1 MRKLTESAAAL
12 LPELIDLRRRL
23 HRRPELGLT
32 LPETQAALAAEL
44 AQLPLTVRKGTRLSS
59 LIARLDG
66 DRPGPTILLRAD
78 MDALPVAEENN
89 VSWRSEVAGCAHAC
103 GHDAHMAMLVGA
115 ARLLCERRDRLAGRV
130 LFVFQPGEEAWG
142 GARIMLE
149 EGLLDAEFAGEVT
162 QAFALHQFP
171 TLPSGSIATRAGP
184 LMAAMD
190 GFRITVRGRGGHAST
205 PHETIDP
212 VPIACEIVTALQT
225 WVARRVPAFDP
236 AVVTVSKISAGT
248 APAVIA
254 DHAVLEGLVR
264 SVSEATRSLVL
275 DGIVTVATGIAQ
287 AHGARAEVA
296 IGTGD
301 LAGTPVTVNDAAV
314 AARVRAVARE
324 LLGAARV
331 IDLAVPIMASEDF
344 AFMLRR
350 VPGAM
355 AFLGTQPTDTTR
367 GEPLHSAR
375 MMLDEA
381 QLATGAALHAA
392 FALTAL
398 SASGEQIDPIP

>member
-1 MRKLTESAAAL
+1 MRELTDSATAL
-12 LPELIDLRRRL
+12 LPELVDLRRRL
-23 HRRPELGLT
+23 HRRPELGLA
-32 LPETQAALAAEL
+32 LPETQSALEAALAE
-44 AQLPLTVRKGTRLSS
+44 LPLSLRKGAGLSS
-59 LIARLDG
+59 LVARLDG
-66 DRPGPTILLRAD
+66 ARPGPTILLRAD
-78 MDALPVAEENN
+78 MDALPVSEEND
-89 VSWRSEVAGCAHAC
+89 VAWRSEVAGCAHAC

-149 EGLLDAEFAGEVT
+149 EGLLDAEFAGQVT
-162 QAFALHQFP
+162 QAFAIHQFP

-236 AVVTVSKISAGT
+236 AVVTVAKISAGT

-254 DHAVLEGLVR
+254 DYAVLEGLAR
-264 SVSEATRSLVL
+264 TVSEATRSLVL
-275 DGIVTVATGIAQ
+275 DGIATVAKGIAA
-287 AHGARAEVA
+287 AHGASAEVA

-301 LAGTPVTVNDAAV
+301 LAGTPVTVNDPAV
-314 AARVRAVARE
+314 AARVLSIARQ
-324 LLGAARV
+324 LFGAARA
-331 IDLAVPIMASEDF
+331 IELAVPIMASEDF
-344 AFMLRR
+344 AFMLRQ

-355 AFLGTQPTDTTR
+355 AFLGTRPSDATR

-398 SASGEQIDPIP
+398 GA

>member
-1 MRKLTESAAAL
+1 MRDLTESAASL
-12 LPELIDLRRRL
+12 LPELIELRRRL
-23 HRRPELGLT
+23 HRRPEVGLT
-32 LPETQAALAAEL
+32 LPETQSALEVALAG
-44 AQLPLTVRKGTRLSS
+44 LPLALRKGSSLSS
-59 LIARLDG
+59 LVARLDG
-66 DRPGPTILLRAD
+66 ARPGPTILLRAD
-78 MDALPVAEENN
+78 MDALPVSEANP
-89 VSWRSEVAGCAHAC
+89 VAWRSELEGRAHAC
-103 GHDAHMAMLVGA
+103 GHDAHMAMLIGA
-115 ARLLCERRDRLAGRV
+115 ARLLCERRDRIAGQV

-149 EGLLDAEFAGEVT
+149 EGLLDPQFAGQVT
-162 QAFALHQFP
+162 QAFAIHQFP
-171 TLPSGSIATRAGP
+171 TLPAGSIATRAGP

-212 VPIACEIVTALQT
+212 VPIACEIVIALQT

-236 AVVTVSKISAGT
+236 AVVTVSKINAGT
-248 APAVIA
+248 APAVIP

-264 SVSEATRSLVL
+264 SVSEATRALVI
-275 DGIVTVATGIAQ
+275 DGISTVANGIAQ
-287 AHGARAEVA
+287 AHGASVDIAV
-296 IGTGD
+296 GTGD
-301 LAGTPVTVNDAAV
+301 LAGTPVTVNDATV
-314 AARVRAVARE
+314 AARVLAIASALFGPE
-324 LLGAARV
+324 RV
-331 IDLAVPIMASEDF
+331 IDLATPIMASEDF

-355 AFLGTQPTDTTR
+355 AFLGTQPTGVAR
-367 GEPLHSAR
+367 GEPLHSPR

-398 SASGEQIDPIP
+398 GQTA

>member
-1 MRKLTESAAAL
+1 MRDLTESAASL
-12 LPELIDLRRRL
+12 LPELIELRRRL
-23 HRRPELGLT
+23 HRRPEVGLT
-32 LPETQAALAAEL
+32 LPETQSALEGALAG
-44 AQLPLTVRKGTRLSS
+44 LPLALRKGASLSS
-59 LIARLDG
+59 LVARLDG
-66 DRPGPTILLRAD
+66 ALPGPTILLRAD
-78 MDALPVAEENN
+78 MDALPVSEANP
-89 VSWRSEVAGCAHAC
+89 VAWRSELEGRAHAC
-103 GHDAHMAMLVGA
+103 GHDAHMAMLIGA
-115 ARLLCERRDRLAGRV
+115 ARLLCARRERIAGRV

-149 EGLLDAEFAGEVT
+149 EGLLDPQFAGEVT
-162 QAFALHQFP
+162 QAFAIHQFP
-171 TLPSGSIATRAGP
+171 TLPAGSIATRAGP

-212 VPIACEIVTALQT
+212 VPIACEIVIALQT

-236 AVVTVSKISAGT
+236 AVVTVSKIHAGT
-248 APAVIA
+248 APAVIP
-254 DHAVLEGLVR
+254 DYAVLEGLVR
-264 SVSEATRSLVL
+264 SVSEATRALVME
-275 DGIVTVATGIAQ
+275 GIATVANGIAQ
-287 AHGARAEVA
+287 AHGASAEIA

-301 LAGTPVTVNDAAV
+301 LAGTPVTVNDATV
-314 AARVRAVARE
+314 AARVLTIASE
-324 LLGAARV
+324 LFGPARV
-331 IDLAVPIMASEDF
+331 IDLATPIMASEDF

-355 AFLGTQPTDTTR
+355 VFLGTQPTGVAR
-367 GEPLHSAR
+367 GEPLHSPR

-398 SASGEQIDPIP
+398 GASGPTT